1 MKTVEYAPG
10 READLYP
17 GDQLALLWH
26 GSGACRR
33 DALAILAGELADRD
47 VGVVVPDW
55 NPGVPDRGRDD
66 LLSSL
71 RFSQGLLESAGEN
84 PGDLVLVGWSLGGTA
99 ALGATFHSARLGVD
113 IRHTVALAA
122 ATVTD
127 PVTGYPLPVRLPGP
141 SHHRPVTL
149 ICGTADAV
157 VPPAASQEIARRL
170 ADHHWPH
177 DLVEL
182 DADHQSIV
190 GVAEGSDADLT
201 PAEDLTAVRRVA
213 DLVAAIP
220 G

>member
-10 READLYP
+10 RRADLYQ
-17 GDQLALLWH
+17 GDRLALLWH

-33 DALAILAGELADRD
+33 DVLATLAGELTDRD

-55 NPGVPDRGRDD
+55 DPGVADRGRDD

-71 RFSQGLLESAGEN
+71 RFSQGLLERAGED
-84 PGDLVLVGWSLGGTA
+84 PGDLILVGWSLGGTA
-99 ALGATFHSARLGVD
+99 ALGATFHSPRLGVD
-113 IRHTVALAA
+113 IRHTVTLAA

-149 ICGTADAV
+149 VCGTADAV
-157 VPPAASQEIARRL
+157 VPPAAGQEIARRL
-170 ADHHWPH
+170 AEHHWPH
-177 DLVEL
+177 ELIEL

-190 GVAEGSDADLT
+190 GLAEGPDAAPR
-201 PAEDLTAVRRVA
+201 PANDLTAVRRVA
-213 DLVAAIP
+213 DLVATIP